1 MLSDLELVYLWR
13 QFSDEYYRAR
23 WIQVEPGTL
32 ERFRDWLGRYEPEG
46 EQRLLED
53 FEKEDLPAIREAY
66 RTRPTR
72 VAGGRCLLA
81 SHAEEKSQALK
92 KPLRAKAVSVAA
104 AIRDGTATAQ
114 LVRSF
119 LQEDIPPL
127 DSQWPLPDA
136 PQAAPREEL
145 KSELKAASAF
155 ALIKGIGSLMRYYTD
170 TAGKAVNEYIELRR
184 CAEKAGLPS
193 SIINPPSGDAPL
205 DPAFRDPPVE
215 LCRMIYLNSI
225 EDPIMRR
232 HTLLRFLRQDWKAG
246 LIAKRDTPE
255 WRYR

>member
-1 MLSDLELVYLWR
+1 MLSDLGLVFLWR
-13 QFSDEYYRAR
+13 QFSKEHYRAR

-32 ERFRDWLGRYEPEG
+32 ERFRDWLGGDEPDVEK
-46 EQRLLED
+46 LLPED
-53 FEKEDLPAIREAY
+53 FEREDLPAIREAY
-66 RTRPTR
+66 RTRPTK
-72 VAGGRCLLA
+72 VAGRRCLLA

-92 KPLRAKAVSVAA
+92 KPLWGKAVSVAA
-104 AIRDGTATAQ
+104 AMRDGTATAQ

-127 DSQWPLPDA
+127 DSHWPLPDT
-136 PQAAPREEL
+136 PQALQREEL
-145 KSELKAASAF
+145 ESELKAASAF

-184 CAEKAGLPS
+184 CAEKAGLSS
-193 SIINPPSGDAPL
+193 SIINPPDGDAPL
-205 DPAFRDPPVE
+205 DPDFRDPPVE
-215 LCRMIYLNSI
+215 LYRMIYLEGI
-225 EDPIMRR
+225 EDPIIQR

-246 LIAKRDTPE
+246 LIVKRDNPE